1 MDSVDEQLGG
11 APAHFVGGLPDRRQR
26 RRGVRGQPDIVE
38 ADDRHILRHPAA
50 AVRERRGGADGSE
63 VIRGKDGGER
73 GGRVEER
80 LDTLVPG
87 LLREVAGDDKA
98 PIVGDASP
106 AERFAVAGQ
115 AFVAHSQ
122 PDRSR
127 DVSDE
132 PVAKLEEML
141 GGDSGPLAVI
151 DVDERRRRVV
161 DVAVQ
166 RNDGNSVPGKASDR
180 LAATD
185 ETDQQGAVNLLRD
198 QHLEVLLLAGS
209 VARDAAKQDGVASLI
224 GEQLDPLHEVGE
236 EGVGDVGHEQ
246 GERVGGFGHQ
256 ASRDRVGP
264 VSQDLDRLFDA
275 VPGLGS
281 HRARAIEEPRHCG
294 SGDARAP
301 GNVVNGRLHRTS
313 LPLRPHGPGSAV
325 TAYM

>member
-1 MDSVDEQLGG
+1 AGNG
-11 APAHFVGGLPDRRQR
+11 
-26 RRGVRGQPDIVE
+26 
-38 ADDRHILRHPAA
+38 
-50 AVRERRGGADGSE
+50 
-63 VIRGKDGGER
+63 VIRGQVVRDR
-73 GGRVEER
+73 GGRVQER

-87 LLREVAGDDKA
+87 LLREVAGADRT

-132 PVAKLEEML
+132 PVAKLEGML

-166 RNDGNSVPGKASDR
+166 GNDRNSVPGKTSDR

-198 QHLEVLLLAGS
+198 QHLE
-209 VARDAAKQDGVASLI
+209 
-224 GEQLDPLHEVGE
+224 
-236 EGVGDVGHEQ
+236 
-246 GERVGGFGHQ
+246 
-256 ASRDRVGP
+256 
-264 VSQDLDRLFDA
+264 
-275 VPGLGS
+275 
-281 HRARAIEEPRHCG
+281 
-294 SGDARAP
+294 
-301 GNVVNGRLHRTS
+301 
-313 LPLRPHGPGSAV
+313 
-325 TAYM
+325 